1 MAAVVRYCT
10 LILYTTLHSCTNAS
24 TPLAWVWGR
33 VHGSVSLK
41 LKWIL
46 FILKT
51 SSVLVSALTTPA
63 LCALRCS
70 LHVSSDD

>member
-1 MAAVVRYCT
+1 MAAPAVVRYCT
-10 LILYTTLHSCTNAS
+10 LILYTLQLYERLY
-24 TPLAWVWGR
+24 PLRLGVGR

-51 SSVLVSALTTPA
+51 SSVLVSALTTP
-63 LCALRCS
+63 LRS
-70 LHVSSDD
+70 AVQSARLV

>member
-10 LILYTTLHSCTNAS
+10 LILYTSQLYERLYAS
-24 TPLAWVWGR
+24 RLGRVWGR

-51 SSVLVSALTTPA
+51 SSVLVSALTTP
-63 LCALRCS
+63 LRS
-70 LHVSSDD
+70 AVQSARLV